1 MKTVLDCSA
10 ATERLVECAR
20 RRCAPDRALK
30 GHLDICLVCLDR
42 WELERALTA
51 GLRVIQ
57 AQASSAR
64 SPETNRAALMNQF
77 ARQHRKPAGNRW
89 LWTLAAAAV
98 LLVSTVVVRNLAL
111 PEIDAPAVVADEQGD
126 PQQEGFIEVP
136 YAPPLARGELM
147 RVVHTELQPAE
158 LASLGVNVDPT
169 WTTDLPADLLLG
181 QDGFPRAVRFSKEVS
196 GEGDF

>member
-1 MKTVLDCSA
+1 MKIVLDCSA

-30 GHLDICLVCLDR
+30 SHLDICLSCLDR
-42 WELERALTA
+42 WESERALTA
-51 GLRVIQ
+51 GLRIMQ
-57 AQASSAR
+57 AQASSRR
-64 SPETNRAALMNQF
+64 SPETDRATLMDQF
-77 ARQHRKPAGNRW
+77 AAQHRKPAANRW
-89 LWTLAAAAV
+89 LWSLAAAAV
-98 LLVSTVVVRNLAL
+98 VLISTVVVRDLTY
-111 PEIDAPAVVADEQGD
+111 PAVMGPVVVAEEQAD
-126 PQQEGFIEVP
+126 PQQEGFIDVP
-136 YAPPLARGELM
+136 YAPPLASGELT

-181 QDGFPRAVRFSKEVS
+181 QDGFPRAVRFSKEFA